1 MMDEGDK
8 KERRNI
14 QILNGKLPTEKFLF
28 IIDRENYT
36 EWDVRLHKLIA
47 PINNFFRDL
56 QKDAPAKRLEFLKN
70 NFFFLVN
77 LISGQSVTLHFK
89 YDTLENNP
97 QKISWKERI
106 SCFTIFRIYIFIK
119 F

>member
-36 EWDVRLHKLIA
+36 EWDVRLHKLIT

-56 QKDAPAKRLEFLKN
+56 QKDAPAKRLEFLTNKLFFSSKF
-70 NFFFLVN
+70 NFGSKCNTPLQ
-77 LISGQSVTLHFK
+77 IRYPEK
-89 YDTLENNP
+89 
-97 QKISWKERI
+97 
-106 SCFTIFRIYIFIK
+106 
-119 F
+119 